1 MIIVRI
7 YNNTT
12 IPFKS
17 VQIKKKNII
26 LRLIYFEC
34 WMKRSDMLSNSDAK
48 IKSKCVHYIWVS
60 GKEKNY
66 ADIESKGLKEC
77 IG

>member
-1 MIIVRI
+1 
-7 YNNTT
+7 
-12 IPFKS
+12 
-17 VQIKKKNII
+17 
-26 LRLIYFEC
+26 
-34 WMKRSDMLSNSDAK
+34 MKRSDMLSNSDAK
-48 IKSKCVHYIWVS
+48 IESKCVHYIWVS